1 MAMMRPLTDVRDQ
14 MERLFHELEEFQF
27 PSFPESRER
36 HSRSWLPAV
45 DLFEKGGDYHLKMEV
60 PGIKP
65 ENIDIQILDDAVV
78 IRGQSREEK
87 TEDKKDVYRRECHY
101 GAIYR
106 RVPLPGAVKAEGAKA
121 ELKHGILELS
131 LPKAEGNLGKRI
143 QVQAK

>member
-1 MAMMRPLTDVRDQ
+1 MAIMRPLTDVRDQ
-14 MERLFHELEEFQF
+14 VERLFHELEEFQF
-27 PSFPESRER
+27 PTFPETRER
-36 HSRSWLPAV
+36 HSRGWLPAV
-45 DLFEKGGDYHLKMEV
+45 DLFEKDGNYHLKMEV

-65 ENIDIQILDDAVV
+65 ESIDIQVLDDAVV

-87 TEDKKDVYRRECHY
+87 AEEKKDVYRRECHY

-106 RVPLPGAVKAEGAKA
+106 RVPLPGSVKAEGAKA